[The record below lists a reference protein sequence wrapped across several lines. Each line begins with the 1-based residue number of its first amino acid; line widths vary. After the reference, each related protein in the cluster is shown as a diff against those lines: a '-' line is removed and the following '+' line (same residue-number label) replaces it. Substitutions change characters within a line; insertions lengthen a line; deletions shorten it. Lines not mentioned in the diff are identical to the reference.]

1 VLNGA
6 KIGSDCIVAA
16 GTLIP
21 EGMQIED
28 GSLVMGFPGK
38 VKRKLSEEEKASI
51 LTYGKNYLGYKEQYQ
66 KEKLLSR

>member
-1 VLNGA
+1 
-6 KIGSDCIVAA
+6 
-16 GTLIP
+16 LIP